1 MSKLNTIFS
10 NKEYIAQGFTEEEV
24 TLIKRHDILFNK
36 YQTIGLT
43 EEEKEEMFSLINT
56 LRL

>member
-1 MSKLNTIFS
+1 MRKLNTIF
-10 NKEYIAQGFTEEEV
+10 NDKEYIAQGFTEEEV